1 MLEAFQ
7 NQYWTRLI
15 AMEDFHPGE
24 QERYELGP
32 DIAAEVEDIRRL
44 DVDEMPE
51 WTPLFDPQRFQ
62 EEHPQPLLEDWRLDQ
77 ADLLDLAKEVV
88 EIRAGINRKAALS
101 PALVPLANG
110 NLDFDSINRGLTE
123 ASGIHDAEPVE
134 LNLPVDALEGLQA
147 AVPLND
153 LPGCFLRLSP
163 RRGPLGPQRQHA
175 DPSINRDEVE
185 CGVDEGKRIRRG
197 LKHSTAAKH
206 PNGLSEKEI
215 RTQKQLEKPVGS
227 KYKKRRRR

>member
-1 MLEAFQ
+1 
-7 NQYWTRLI
+7 
-15 AMEDFHPGE
+15 MEDFHPGE

-32 DIAAEVEDIRRL
+32 DIAVEFEDIRRI

-62 EEHPQPLLEDWRLDQ
+62 DEHPQPLLKDWQLDQ

-88 EIRAGINRKAALS
+88 EIRTGINRKAALS

-123 ASGIHDAEPVE
+123 ASGIHDAESAE
-134 LNLPVDALEGLQA
+134 LHLHVDALEGLQA

-153 LPGCFLRLSP
+153 LPGCSLRLS
-163 RRGPLGPQRQHA
+163 PQRQHA
-175 DPSINRDEVE
+175 DPSIN
-185 CGVDEGKRIRRG
+185 
-197 LKHSTAAKH
+197 
-206 PNGLSEKEI
+206 
-215 RTQKQLEKPVGS
+215 
-227 KYKKRRRR
+227 